1 MLKKM
6 FAAQSVEQEA
16 IEAFTAKKKLEQQRD
31 DLKTYIM
38 FSQGTKAWDEL
49 LQTESN
55 IRKQRKKL
63 VYEAQQRREKL
74 VGGLLIGLASTAL
87 VSIVGVL
94 GYVIFTN
101 I

>member
-94 GYVIFTN
+94 GYIIFTN